1 MEIPDSYDQC
11 EPGFKAFYTP
21 MTLTYIDQ
29 TLMILM
35 TSVKQA
41 LGLF

>member
-21 MTLTYIDQ
+21 MTYIEQ